1 MGGLKSRDVVWE
13 RKAGIR
19 KEKEARKKLKLGLAE
34 MIEQEVWAEHKI

>member
-13 RKAGIR
+13 RKAGMR

-34 MIEQEVWAEHKI
+34 MIAQEVWAEHKI